1 MKKILF
7 TMPNLR
13 GGGAEKVLIDIL
25 KNIDKSKFDVTLFM
39 LSNTGVYLDEIPSH
53 VKVKTASEKLKLNER
68 LCSVFLKKFP
78 RLFYK
83 LNIKESFDV
92 EIAFM
97 EGYMTKMVA
106 NSTNEKSKKI
116 AWVHIDLLAKHWT
129 EYIFK
134 DNEEEESCYN
144 KFDDIIFVSKEAMNE
159 FDKLFKTK
167 ASKSVIYN
175 PIITEEIIKKSNEE
189 TINFEKFTIISAG
202 RMDKQKGFDR
212 LIKAHAQLVGK
223 KDHDLVLLG
232 QGPELEELKQL
243 AISLN
248 VSNSVKFLGFQK
260 NPYKY
265 IKAADFFVC
274 SSRSEGYSLVVAES
288 LVLEKPII
296 TTNITGP
303 TEVVNHGEYGM
314 ICESSEEGIRDAIE
328 KFLFDKE
335 LLQEY
340 REKSKL
346 GKCALDYKKVIEQ
359 IESLF

>member
-25 KNIDKSKFDVTLFM
+25 KNIDRNKFDITLFM
-39 LSNTGVYLDEIPSH
+39 ISNTGVYVDEIPSY
-53 VKVKTASEKLKLNER
+53 VKVKTATEKLKLNER
-68 LCSVFLKKFP
+68 LCLAFLKKFP
-78 RLFYK
+78 SLFYK
-83 LNIKESFDV
+83 LNIKERFDV

-97 EGYMTKMVA
+97 EGYMTKMIA
-106 NSTNEKSKKI
+106 NSSNKGSKKI

-134 DNEEEESCYN
+134 SNQEEENCYN
-144 KFDDIIFVSKEAMNE
+144 EFDDIIFVSKEAMNE

-167 ASKSVIYN
+167 ASKKVIYN
-175 PIITEEIIKKSNEE
+175 PIISEEIMKKSNEE
-189 TINFEKFTIISAG
+189 KINFDKFTIISAG

-212 LIKAHAQLVGK
+212 LIKAHANLVK
-223 KDHDLVLLG
+223 NKEHDLVLLG
-232 QGPELEELKQL
+232 QGPELDDLKEL
-243 AISLN
+243 AGSLN

-265 IKAADFFVC
+265 IKAADLFVC
-274 SSRSEGYSLVVAES
+274 SSRSEGYSLVVAEA
-288 LVLEKPII
+288 LVLERPVI
-296 TTNITGP
+296 TTDITGP

-314 ICESSEEGIRDAIE
+314 ICESSEVGIERAIE
-328 KFLFDKE
+328 KFLVNE
-335 LLQEY
+335 NLLIEY
-340 REKSKL
+340 SEKSKL
-346 GKCALDYKKVIEQ
+346 GKNALDYKKVIGQ